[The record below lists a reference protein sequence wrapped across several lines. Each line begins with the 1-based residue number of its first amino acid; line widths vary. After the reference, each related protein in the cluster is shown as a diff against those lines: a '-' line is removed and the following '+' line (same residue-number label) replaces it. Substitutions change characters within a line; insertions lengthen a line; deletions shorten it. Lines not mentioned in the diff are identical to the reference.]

1 MDQKSQRISLN
12 DDSQTSHN
20 DPSSQSQSQ
29 SQPLTQPEPQPE
41 PELESYSESP
51 SQSQIASDQDQ
62 NPNSPQTEQYFDQSI
77 PSAEQTQTYQPE
89 QQVPQNID
97 PSNQPSSQPYQNTYQ
112 DGQGQIPPVYN
123 QNPEYVT
130 PSEGSSKSKLIIFVI
145 VIVVLLLI
153 TGLGV
158 FFINRIGLFGNS
170 TDNNNTSDDQSNQN
184 TNNQNFDLE
193 SVTNKEMLAEN
204 QTYIVYL
211 INIDKPGD
219 IERNGEIVVVN
230 KDAGTTTKIEGTFS
244 IFGSTTLEN
253 DPNGKY
259 LLLSNGTYSSR
270 DTIIISLTENKQAVN
285 NFCVSSGGLFWNDT
299 YVYANCDFF
308 ENRPWGVGEAPSIV
322 MVNLLN
328 GRSSTLLKSDEL
340 RHFAIDKIENDML
353 FYTETYVEDG
363 NDWQTQGLEKTQ
375 SNTLDLSIM

>member
-12 DDSQTSHN
+12 DDSQTSPN
-20 DPSSQSQSQ
+20 DPTSQSESELQSE
-29 SQPLTQPEPQPE
+29 SN
-41 PELESYSESP
+41 SYSESP
-51 SQSQIASDQDQ
+51 SQSQIASDQASDQNQ
-62 NPNSPQTEQYFDQSI
+62 NPNSSQTEQNFDQTI
-77 PSAEQTQTYQPE
+77 PSAEQTQTYQSA
-89 QQVPQNID
+89 QQTSQNID
-97 PSNQPSSQPYQNTYQ
+97 PSNQPTYQDNQTLSQ
-112 DGQGQIPPVYN
+112 DGQGQIPPVYD

-211 INIDKPGD
+211 INVDKPGD

-244 IFGSTTLEN
+244 IFGSTALEN
-253 DPNGKY
+253 DTNGKY

-285 NFCVSSGGLFWNDT
+285 NFCVSSGGLFWNDS
-299 YVYANCDFF
+299 YIYANCDFF

-322 MVNLLN
+322 MVNLIS

-353 FYTETYVEDG
+353 YYTETYVEDG